1 MKLFALVLTLLS
13 AGSLTAFAKP
23 VDLGSNAGYTPYDA
37 YMRPVKRVLSS
48 VPNHQ
53 ADMERVAQLMQEGRS
68 FRYVHS
74 DPYNPM
80 PPAETARRRSGD
92 CKDKAL
98 WLCDQLQDSS
108 ARFVIGKMK
117 RSSNISHAWVMWQT
131 EGRWFILDCTLNWK
145 PIPMENVS
153 QGDYVPLY
161 SYAKSGTYR
170 HAATSLM
177 LANSGAA
184 SAPVASV
191 AATRR

>member
-1 MKLFALVLTLLS
+1 MKLLSFALALVS
-13 AGSLTAFAKP
+13 AGSLFAKP
-23 VDLGSNAGYTPYDA
+23 VDLGSTAGYTPYDA
-37 YMRPVKRVLSS
+37 YMRPVKRILSA
-48 VPNHQ
+48 VPNQ
-53 ADMERVAQLMQEGRS
+53 KADMDRVAQLMQQGRS

-80 PPAETARRRSGD
+80 LPAETARRRSGD

-98 WLCDQLQDSS
+98 WLCDQLKDSS

-161 SYAKSGTYR
+161 SYAKTGTYR

-177 LANSGAA
+177 LASTATANA
-184 SAPVASV
+184 SVASV
-191 AATRR
+191 ASTRR

>member
-1 MKLFALVLTLLS
+1 MKLLSLALALLS
-13 AGSLTAFAKP
+13 AGTLSTFAKP
-23 VDLGSNAGYTPYDA
+23 VDLGSTAGYTPYDA

-48 VPNHQ
+48 VPNQ
-53 ADMERVAQLMQEGRS
+53 KAAMDRVAQLMQEGRS

-80 PPAETARRRSGD
+80 LPAETARRRSGD

-117 RSSNISHAWVMWQT
+117 RSSSISHAWVMWQT

-153 QGDYVPLY
+153 QGDFVPLY
-161 SYAKSGTYR
+161 SYAKNGTYR
-170 HAATSLM
+170 HEATRLF
-177 LANSGAA
+177 LANAGAA
-184 SAPVASV
+184 SAPVA
-191 AATRR
+191 ATGR